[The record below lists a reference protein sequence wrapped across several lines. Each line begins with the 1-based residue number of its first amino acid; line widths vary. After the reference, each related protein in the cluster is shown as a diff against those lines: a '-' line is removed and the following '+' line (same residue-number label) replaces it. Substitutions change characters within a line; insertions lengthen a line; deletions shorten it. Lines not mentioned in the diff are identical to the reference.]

1 MFSATPVMW
10 GVYAV
15 GVVIG
20 LCVMRDRWPSRL
32 ATALVWPLGPAA
44 FAVVVSILLLA
55 SALLWPVPV
64 LSVAALVGAL
74 LWWLT

>member
-1 MFSATPVMW
+1 MFSATPLVC

-55 SALLWPVPV
+55 SVFLWPAPV
-64 LSVAALVGAL
+64 LSAAALLGAL